1 MPNYKLT
8 YFDGRGR
15 AEVVRMLFTA
25 GGITFTD
32 ERVKNWPTGK
42 EGVDSNLI

>member
-8 YFDGRGR
+8 YFDERGR

-25 GGITFTD
+25 GGIKFTD
-32 ERVKNWPTGK
+32 ERVQNWPTGK
-42 EGVDSNLI
+42 EGSIKS